1 MPPITPPR
9 RLPVGLIGSVL
20 FPFLFLLNLMVGTV
34 PIPAEEVLGM
44 LIGKESADPVWQNIV
59 LELRLPKAVT
69 AALCGAGLA
78 VGGVLTQSLFR
89 NPLNGPDVIG
99 LTSGAGLG
107 VALAVSSGIAGS
119 GALSLTTSAFAGC
132 ALTFLLISRIARS
145 FNANSLLIAGIMFSA
160 FASSIITV
168 LQFYSG
174 AEELQRYTLWTMGNI
189 SSTTWDDIPW
199 LAGSVFGGILLAL
212 YSSKGLDA
220 HDLSTGYA
228 ESLGIQT
235 SGLRRSVL
243 ISAALLTGSITAF
256 CGPVTFVGIAG
267 PHLVRVLSGGNM
279 HIRLVPN
286 SALAGAILVLAC
298 DLISSLPGPGRFLP
312 LNAVTALVGAPVVI
326 WIIYRSHQKA

>member
-1 MPPITPPR
+1 MPLITPPR
-9 RLPVGLIGSVL
+9 RLPVGLIGSILLPVL
-20 FPFLFLLNLMVGTV
+20 FLFSLMAGTV
-34 PIPAEEVLGM
+34 SIPAAEVLNI
-44 LIGKESADPVWQNIV
+44 LVGKETSDPVWQNII
-59 LELRLPKAVT
+59 LDLRLPKALT

-107 VALAVSSGIAGS
+107 VALMVSTGIAGS
-119 GALSLTTSAFAGC
+119 GALSLTSSAFAGSS
-132 ALTFLLISRIARS
+132 LTFLLISRIARS
-145 FNANSLLIAGIMFSA
+145 FSANSLLIAGIMFSA

-189 SSTTWDDIPW
+189 SSTTWEDIPW
-199 LAGSVFGGILLAL
+199 LAGSVFAGIFLAL

-220 HDLSTGYA
+220 YDLSTGYA

-235 SGLRRSVL
+235 SRLRRSVL

-256 CGPVTFVGIAG
+256 CGPITFVGIAG
-267 PHLVRVLSGGNM
+267 PHLVRVLSGGNT
-279 HIRLVPN
+279 HIRLIPY
-286 SALAGAILVLAC
+286 SALAGSILVLTC
-298 DLISSLPGPGRFLP
+298 DLLSSLPGPGRFLP
-312 LNAVTALVGAPVVI
+312 LNAVTALLGAPVVI
-326 WIIYRSHQKA
+326 WIIYRSYQKP